1 MGRREEEGAAFS
13 SVGSVVGC
21 AVQTHSCLS
30 SVLGCPASGDQP
42 HGGQGGRGG
51 RWRAQVT
58 HRFPRH
64 AAIALISFQTLFSLW
79 REKH

>member
-13 SVGSVVGC
+13 SMGSVVGC
-21 AVQTHSCLS
+21 AVQTHSCS
-30 SVLGCPASGDQP
+30 SSAALHLMTSRTEG
-42 HGGQGGRGG
+42 GGREG